1 MTHHQTREENEK
13 ELAERKHEQTLEK
26 NENYTDPQND
36 PAQANIHDAKRYG
49 EVDHMDTDE
58 ENSDLDHG
66 RLTGNEDAPES
77 TSGNPH
83 GDEGIHDSQRYGE
96 ADHMNTDEETSGLD
110 AGHLTENDHSESG
123 FEDDGHH
130 GQQEKHDS
138 EQERYMGGNSADED
152 DELAKKLGDRRG
164 MPQDS

>member
-49 EVDHMDTDE
+49 EADHMD
-58 ENSDLDHG
+58 
-66 RLTGNEDAPES
+66 
-77 TSGNPH
+77 
-83 GDEGIHDSQRYGE
+83 
-96 ADHMNTDEETSGLD
+96 TDEETSGLD

-123 FEDDGHH
+123 FEDDEHH

-138 EQERYMGGNSADED
+138 EQELYMGGNSADED